1 VTRFVTD
8 APTPA
13 LLVDRAAVE
22 RNTRRM
28 SERMSA
34 LGVRLRPHVKTH
46 KCVEAARIQ
55 IRGCFGGI
63 TVSTLAEAR
72 GFAAAGFGDIT
83 YAVPVA
89 PQRLAEVMAIGAGI
103 ERLAVVVD
111 HVVTVRAIEEA
122 AAAHGVTRAGL
133 AQARLRPPPGR
144 GRSRWALEWPW
155 RRALARSPQVDFRGV
170 LTHAGQSYRARSRDE
185 ALAAAREE
193 RAVTLA
199 FVERLAEAGIAV
211 PEVSVGST
219 PTMTAAEDLE
229 GITEIRPGNYLLFD
243 AFQAAIG
250 SCSLEDCAVTV
261 LASVLGRY
269 RDHLVID
276 AGALALSKDEG
287 PRHVDPDAGF
297 GCVLSA
303 DRSVVYPDLRVSSL
317 SQEHGIVI
325 SRTGELPGELDVG
338 DKLRVVANHS
348 CLTAALH
355 ARFLVE
361 EAGAVVEVWTPVR
374 GW

>member
-1 VTRFVTD
+1 MHLD
-8 APTPA
+8 ELQTPCA
-13 LLVDRAAVE
+13 LVDLDRLEGNAAAMAERA
-22 RNTRRM
+22 RR
-28 SERMSA
+28 

-55 IRGCFGGI
+55 TRGCFGGI

-89 PQRLAEVMAIGAGI
+89 PQRLAEVVAIGSGI

-111 HVVTVRAIEEA
+111 HVVTVRAIEET
-122 AAAHGVTRAGL
+122 AAAHGTAIPVWLKLDCGLHRAGVDPDDERSVAL
-133 AQARLRPPPGR
+133 AAR
-144 GRSRWALEWPW
+144 
-155 RRALARSPQVDFRGV
+155 LARSPQVDFRGV

-219 PTMTAAEDLE
+219 PTATAAEDLE

-250 SCSLEDCAVTV
+250 SCTLADVALSV
-261 LASVLGRY
+261 LATVIGVLPDQGRA
-269 RDHLVID
+269 VID
-276 AGALALSKDEG
+276 AGALALSKDPG
-287 PRHVDPDAGF
+287 PTHVDPDCGF
-297 GCVLSA
+297 GRLVAAEDQHPLPGLRLS
-303 DRSVVYPDLRVSSL
+303 SI
-317 SQEHGIVI
+317 SQEHGVLEGPGTAAL
-325 SRTGELPGELDVG
+325 RPGDRVRVLP
-338 DKLRVVANHS
+338 NHS
-348 CLTAALH
+348 CLAAACFERLH
-355 ARFLVE
+355 V
-361 EAGAVVEVWTPVR
+361 VR
-374 GW
+374 GAEVVDEWWPLRGW